1 MKALV
6 IDDDPDMQILVGHA
20 LQRAGYD
27 VLSATGGQQG
37 LDRLEAARPDIVLL
51 DVNLPELDGFE
62 VCRRIRLSSQA
73 PIIMLTGR
81 TEEEDVVRGFRLGA
95 DDYVTKPFSVK
106 LLAARMTTVL
116 RRAKE
121 NQARR
126 GDGRLQVED
135 LELDLQTMEVK
146 KGGKD
151 VHLTPLEFRIL
162 YMLAANPG
170 RVVPYNRLIEYA
182 WGQEGGS
189 PTHLKIRICNI
200 RKKLDLPVDS
210 ETGIK
215 AVVGTG
221 YTLRRAAA

>member
-6 IDDDPDMQILVGHA
+6 IDDDPDVHALVGHA
-20 LQRAGYD
+20 LQRAGYE
-27 VLSATGGQQG
+27 VVSATDGERG
-37 LDRLEAARPDIVLL
+37 LALLEAARPDIVLL
-51 DVNLPELDGFE
+51 DVTMPEPDGFE
-62 VCRRIRLSSQA
+62 VCRRIRQTSQT
-73 PIIMLTGR
+73 PIVMLTAR
-81 TEEEDVVRGFRLGA
+81 NAEEDVVHGFRVGA
-95 DDYVTKPFSVK
+95 DDYVTKPVSMR
-106 LLAARMTTVL
+106 LLAARMATVL

-126 GDGRLQVED
+126 GDGKLSVD
-135 LELDLQTMEVK
+135 GLELDLQTMEAR
-146 KGGKD
+146 KGGRE

-182 WGQEGGS
+182 WGREGGS

-200 RKKLDLPVDS
+200 RKKLGLPVDA
-210 ETGIK
+210 EGGIR

-221 YTLRRAAA
+221 YTLRRAS